1 MITREE
7 FKDRVES
14 QDELFTL
21 LEKCFNNVEKMDFFK
36 FKETVEKV
44 SSDIFLY
51 ILIFLMEKRPF
62 SKKTLNEFQFTKVK
76 SSTSSSNNSLLK
88 VNAIASNNL
97 IASPNLSSKFSPSVT
112 ISKSP
117 TMNKRVLDV
126 KSDSTS
132 ILNKYSK
139 NPSTNDKK
147 AIIDKIEDL
156 KLKIQLKQPI
166 KKNRINL
173 KEIEDKGKKSEKE
186 LIVEQQKYD

>member
-1 MITREE
+1 
-7 FKDRVES
+7 
-14 QDELFTL
+14 
-21 LEKCFNNVEKMDFFK
+21 
-36 FKETVEKV
+36 
-44 SSDIFLY
+44 
-51 ILIFLMEKRPF
+51 MEKRPF

-173 KEIEDKGKKSEKE
+173 IEDKGKKSEKE

>member
-1 MITREE
+1 
-7 FKDRVES
+7 
-14 QDELFTL
+14 
-21 LEKCFNNVEKMDFFK
+21 MDFSK

-76 SSTSSSNNSLLK
+76 SSSSSSNNSLLK
-88 VNAIASNNL
+88 VNVSASNNL
-97 IASPNLSSKFSPSVT
+97 IASPNLSSKFSPCVT
-112 ISKSP
+112 IGKSP
-117 TMNKRVLDV
+117 TMNKRVLDI

-139 NPSTNDKK
+139 NPTATDKK
-147 AIIDKIEDL
+147 ATEKEVVNDQSEEL
-156 KLKIQLKQPI
+156 KSNVQQKQPV

-173 KEIEDKGKKSEKE
+173 KDIDDIGKKSEKYVT
-186 LIVEQQKYD
+186 VEQQK

>member
-1 MITREE
+1 
-7 FKDRVES
+7 
-14 QDELFTL
+14 
-21 LEKCFNNVEKMDFFK
+21 MDFSK

-62 SKKTLNEFQFTKVK
+62 SKKTLNEFQFTKAK
-76 SSTSSSNNSLLK
+76 SSSSSSNNSLLK
-88 VNAIASNNL
+88 VNVNASNNL

-112 ISKSP
+112 IGKSP
-117 TMNKRVLDV
+117 TMNKRILDI

-139 NPSTNDKK
+139 NPNTTDKK
-147 AIIDKIEDL
+147 ATEKNPVNDHSEDL
-156 KLKIQLKQPI
+156 KLNVQLKQPV

-173 KEIEDKGKKSEKE
+173 KDIEDNGKKSDQNV
-186 LIVEQQKYD
+186 IVEKQT